1 MATTGLVRWHG
12 GASEPAI
19 SPPASANTQPL
30 SPTSR
35 ISSLAACVALCAALF
50 AVLFAVLFTSG
61 CTESVTCVF
70 TTGCRGGGSPISGNP
85 AFLPVDGDWI
95 LDGPPVVEGFF
106 PEGARIAGTTP
117 VVLVFSE
124 SVQADTLD
132 GAIEIVPVLGG
143 GQPGQPVSGVRELLV
158 SDGRVLLLLPPIQ
171 PPLPVSDYLVRLS
184 EQALVLDLTGQEL
197 DLDPG
202 ASLGNFTVEAAAPV
216 VPSLVMTFPGDGAT
230 NQSETTQLVV
240 VFDRP
245 VLASTVTAASFDVR
259 VAGANPANDPPAAPI
274 ASNETRVFLYRSVNA
289 SGLPVP
295 LGTGVEV
302 ELRLSPASDPISEQG
317 GDALAPATITFET
330 LPFEPPLGA
339 SLLSDPFDAIGL
351 RNLTNG
357 DAEELEVEV
366 ELDGLQPN
374 DSIDLFLFGTDKST
388 EANPPLIALQAR
400 SLRLTGT
407 APILSVIF
415 KREDVPLQVSDAPD
429 DVNFNDGPVT
439 FAFRAR
445 RGTVETPVR
454 VLDLDPDPDTILDPE
469 LDTSVPRVLSLLGST
484 GTSEFRGEMRGLSLA
499 GLVAVS
505 ERLRSVEVSTPLG
518 NNPPLA
524 PVVGAGAGAGGA
536 FLAAPAPIGI
546 VAGGSTTYS
555 FVARDAAHN
564 AAPTLTGAATQL
576 GVVGPAPIVLGQ
588 PIEVEVFDSRTL
600 AALDG
605 ALVLVHS
612 DEGVTFPFVQSGTT
626 LDGKVSVPT
635 AGAPSA
641 GAIVTV
647 VLANYDLFTLHGA
660 PSARL
665 SIPLSKSR
673 VARAAAA
680 GVVRTSDAGVA
691 AFLSGLDRRFD
702 DSRRRVEL
710 PRGFVSQACTGQGT
724 LACPYGPESIKDQR
738 LGARSFFAGRF
749 LQENSAAFSAVL
761 LLQAFA
767 LSVPLAPVLSGAV
780 QTADLEVSA
789 FLSDLSAPSDAA
801 QILPAFT
808 FQVDAGSGVGLP
820 LEDDPSTT
828 GVPFATVEVLVP
840 GLPGSIAVAQAL
852 SYGPDGGPW
861 TILGAQ
867 PGAITPGGSLGSDGI
882 VDTDPFVRVDLAD
895 QVGNSAGIRP
905 RLSSIL
911 ASIVP
916 GDPDPVFRALNPPTQ
931 LAPAQ
936 GTQSGGQAFTL
947 LLTHVI
953 GDERGENGKGLY
965 RVELVDPSGRGWTLW
980 RFDPSGAAA
989 VPIRVVDVADA
1000 GAAGLAD
1007 GNLRTFAAAF
1017 AWSSL
1022 VPTGFLWSDVE
1033 REFELFSR
1041 AAEFTF
1047 TKP

>member
-1 MATTGLVRWHG
+1 TD
-12 GASEPAI
+12 
-19 SPPASANTQPL
+19 
-30 SPTSR
+30 
-35 ISSLAACVALCAALF
+35 
-50 AVLFAVLFTSG
+50 
-61 CTESVTCVF
+61 SVTCVF
-70 TTGCRGGGSPISGNP
+70 TTGCRGGGDQISDNP

-95 LDGPPVVEGFF
+95 LDGPPVVEDFF
-106 PEGARIAGTTP
+106 PEGTRIAGTTP

-124 SVQADTLD
+124 SIQEETID
-132 GAIEIVPVLGG
+132 GALEIVPLLGG
-143 GQPGQPVSGVRELLV
+143 GQPGQPVSGVRALLV
-158 SDGRVLLLLPPIQ
+158 SDGRVLLLLPPPQ
-171 PPLPVSDYLVRLS
+171 TPLLVSDYLVRLS

-197 DLDPG
+197 DVDPG
-202 ASLGNFTVEAAAPV
+202 ASLGTFTVEDSAPA
-216 VPSLVMTFPGDGAT
+216 VPGLVMTFPGDGAT

-245 VLASTVTAASFDVR
+245 VLASTVTAAAFDVR
-259 VAGANPANDPPAAPI
+259 VAGANPANDPPAAPV

-289 SGLPVP
+289 SGRPVP
-295 LGTGVEV
+295 LGTDVEV
-302 ELRLSPASDPISEQG
+302 ELRLSPASAPISEQG
-317 GDALAPATITFET
+317 GDELAPETITFQT
-330 LPFEPPLGA
+330 LPFEPPLRA
-339 SLLSDPFDAIGL
+339 SLLSDPSDAIGL

-366 ELDGLQPN
+366 ELDGLRPN
-374 DSIDLFLFGTDKST
+374 DSIDLFLFGAKKST
-388 EANPPLIALQAR
+388 EANPPLIALQAL
-400 SLRLTGT
+400 SLRLSGT

-415 KREDVPLQVSDAPD
+415 KREDIPLQVSSAPD

-445 RGTVETPVR
+445 RGTVEAPVR
-454 VLDLDPDPDTILDPE
+454 VLDLDPDPDTILDPV
-469 LDTSVPRVLSLLGST
+469 LDTSVPKVLSLLGST
-484 GTSEFRGEMRGLSLA
+484 GTSAFRGEMRGLSLA

-524 PVVGAGAGAGGA
+524 PVVGSGAGAGGA
-536 FLAAPAPIGI
+536 FLAAPVPIGI

-564 AAPTLTGAATQL
+564 AAPALTGASTQL

-612 DEGVTFPFVQSGTT
+612 DEGVAFPFVQSGTT
-626 LDGKVSVPT
+626 GLDGKVSVPT

-647 VLANYDLFTLHGA
+647 VLAGYDLFTLRGA

-665 SIPLSKSR
+665 SIPLGRSR

-680 GVVRTSDAGVA
+680 GVLRTSDVGASA
-691 AFLSGLDRRFD
+691 SLPDLDRRFD

-710 PRGFVSQACTGQGT
+710 PRGFVSQVCTGQGT
-724 LACPYGPESIKDQR
+724 LACPYGPESIQDQR

-749 LQENSAAFSAVL
+749 RQDNDVAFSEVL

-767 LSVPLAPVLSGAV
+767 FSVPLAPVLSGAV

-789 FLSDLSAPSDAA
+789 LLTSSPTDAV
-801 QILPAFT
+801 QKLPEFT
-808 FQVDAGSGVGLP
+808 FQVDAASGVGLP
-820 LEDDPSTT
+820 LEDDPATT

-861 TILGAQ
+861 KILGAL
-867 PGAITPGGSLGSDGI
+867 PGAITAGGSLGLDGI
-882 VDTDPFVRVDLAD
+882 VDTDPFVRVDLVD
-895 QVGNSAGIRP
+895 QVGNSAGVRP
-905 RLSSIL
+905 RLSSI
-911 ASIVP
+911 AP
-916 GDPDPVFRALNPPTQ
+916 GNPVFRALNPPTQ
-931 LAPAQ
+931 LAPAS
-936 GTQSGGQAFTL
+936 GAQSGGQAFTL

-953 GDERGENGKGLY
+953 GDARGENGKGMY
-965 RVELVDPSGRGWTLW
+965 RVELVDTSGRGWTLW
-980 RFDPSGAAA
+980 RFDPSGAVA
-989 VPIRVVDVADA
+989 VPIRVVDVGDA

-1007 GNLRTFAAAF
+1007 GNLRTFASAF
-1017 AWSSL
+1017 AWGSL
-1022 VPTGFLWSDVE
+1022 SPTAFLWSDVE
-1033 REFELFSR
+1033 REFELFAR